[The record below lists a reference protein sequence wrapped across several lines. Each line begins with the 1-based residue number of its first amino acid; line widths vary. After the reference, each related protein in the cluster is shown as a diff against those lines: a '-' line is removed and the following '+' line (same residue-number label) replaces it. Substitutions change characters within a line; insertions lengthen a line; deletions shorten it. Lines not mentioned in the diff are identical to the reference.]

1 MKQVDFFKEV
11 KGISTYKNAIDTD
24 FHEFIT
30 APSIVETNP
39 VTVSDF
45 FNYYDQLFYDIPVSG
60 DNSHNTL
67 VQRSKQYIGGSSEDP
82 EKLALI
88 DEINSLRQ
96 QLIDLSETYLN
107 VSNITS

>member
-1 MKQVDFFKEV
+1 MEKIDFYKKV
-11 KGISTYKNAIDTD
+11 KGISTYKNSIDTE

-30 APSIVETNP
+30 TPSVIESSP
-39 VTVSDF
+39 FTVSQF
-45 FNYYDQLFYDIPVSG
+45 FSYYDQLFYDIPISG
-60 DNSHNTL
+60 DNSHATL
-67 VQRSKQYIGGSSEDP
+67 VQRSRQYIGGSSEDP

-107 VSNITS
+107 ISSITS

>member
-1 MKQVDFFKEV
+1 MRKVDFIKET
-11 KGISTYKNAIDTD
+11 KGISTYKNIIDID

-30 APSIVETNP
+30 EPVIVEENP
-39 VTVSDF
+39 ITVDTF
-45 FNYYDQLFYDIPVSG
+45 FSYYNQLFYDIPVTG
-60 DNSHNTL
+60 DNSHSTL
-67 VQRSKQYIGGSSEDP
+67 VERSKQYIGGSSEDP

-107 VSNITS
+107 ISNITS